1 MKTEEKVKCP
11 YEKKCGGCKYQGIPY
26 EKQLKEKEKKV
37 RKLLKDYG
45 KPEPIL
51 GMEDPYYYRNKVHA
65 TYKHMR
71 NGDIAVGR
79 YEESSHRLVPIESC
93 QIEDQKADEVIQT
106 IRKLAKS
113 FKIKI
118 FNEDSGY
125 GLLRHVLIRT
135 GRKTGEMLVVLVV
148 ASPVFPSKNNFV
160 KALRKVHPEITTVVL
175 NVNNKQTSMVLGE
188 KEKPIYG
195 PGFIKDKLCGCTFRI
210 SPKSFYQVN
219 PVQTEVLYN
228 TAMDYAELTGKETVI
243 DAYCGTGTI
252 GLIAAKNA
260 KKVIGVELNKDAVK
274 DARINAKENGITNAE
289 IYAGDAGRFMVDMAS
304 KNQKADVVFMDPPR
318 AGSDEKFLSSV
329 IKLGPKRVVY
339 VSCNPE
345 TLARDLKY
353 LTRHGYQAVKIQPV
367 DNFPFCDHIETVV
380 KLVRKK

>member
-1 MKTEEKVKCP
+1 MGGFCKVS
-11 YEKKCGGCKYQGIPY
+11 
-26 EKQLKEKEKKV
+26 
-37 RKLLKDYG
+37 
-45 KPEPIL
+45 PII
-51 GMEDPYYYRNKVHA
+51 GMEHPYFYRNKVHA
-65 TYKHMR
+65 VFDRDKKGNVISGIYAEGTHR
-71 NGDIAVGR
+71 VIAV
-79 YEESSHRLVPIESC
+79 EECL
-93 QIEDQKADEVIQT
+93 IEDKKSQEIIRT
-106 IRKLAKS
+106 IRELLPS
-113 FKIKI
+113 FKIKTY
-118 FNEDSGY
+118 NEDTGY
-125 GLLRHVLIRT
+125 GLLRHVLVRR
-135 GRKTGEMLVVLVV
+135 GFETGEIMVVLVLG
-148 ASPVFPSKNNFV
+148 SPILPSKNNFV

-228 TAMDYAELTGKETVI
+228 TAMEYAELTGKETVI

-260 KKVIGVELNKDAVK
+260 KRVIGVELNKDAVK

-353 LTRHGYQAVKIQPV
+353 LTKHGYQAVKIQPV